1 MWGIAL
7 LVFREVL
14 EAALIVTVVAAATRG
29 VPRRSWFIGGGIA
42 LGVLGALLVA
52 AFAGAISQALRGTGQ
67 ELFNA
72 TVLLAA
78 VLMIGWHVIWM
89 SSHGREMA
97 QQMKAVG
104 GDVQAG
110 KSSVTLL
117 LAVVALAVLREGS
130 EVVLFLTGML
140 AGGAGGLLPGLALGI
155 AAGTMVAFAL
165 YFGLLR
171 IPVRYFFTATNWML
185 VLLAAGLASSAARYL
200 VQANWLP
207 EWGSQIWDSS
217 WLLSDG
223 SIVGKMLHILVGY
236 VARPSGIQL
245 VFYAI
250 VVIALVVGMRM
261 VGGSARRASLRGV
274 RDAAAARD
282 PEPPSLDP
290 VHRQP
295 DASAG

>member
-29 VPRRSWFIGGGIA
+29 VARRSVFIGGGIT

-52 AFAGAISQALRGTGQ
+52 AFAGAISNAVSGVGQ

-72 TVLLAA
+72 SVLFAA
-78 VLMIGWHVIWM
+78 VVMIGWHVIWM

-97 QQMKAVG
+97 RQMKELG
-104 GDVQAG
+104 GAVQAG
-110 KSSVTLL
+110 SSSLAML

-130 EVVLFLTGML
+130 EIVLFLTGML
-140 AGGAGGLLPGLALGI
+140 AGGATGLLPGLALGI
-155 AAGTMVAFAL
+155 AAGTAVGLTL

-200 VQANWLP
+200 VQANWVP
-207 EWGSQIWDSS
+207 AWGNQIWDSS
-217 WLLSDG
+217 SLLSNG
-223 SIVGKMLHILVGY
+223 SVLGNILHILIGY
-236 VARPSGIQL
+236 DAQPSGIQL
-245 VFYAI
+245 VFYG
-250 VVIALVVGMRM
+250 VVVVLLVLGMKLVGDA
-261 VGGSARRASLRGV
+261 GKRAK
-274 RDAAAARD
+274 AAAAST
-282 PEPPSLDP
+282 PSAQGAP
-290 VHRQP
+290 
-295 DASAG
+295 AG